1 MKLKPLLLFANLQ
14 YKLDLCKFLKHFL
27 ATKLCILLQFLYCYI
42 IKKLL
47 EVFIISVAI
56 TFDFKVYGKPP
67 RLPCNLRGNLK
78 VMVILPSTMFFT
90 QSVHVS
96 EREIV
101 LQDRGMYRVCYCFHS
116 SMQEVR
122 DLVTYLQPRQV
133 FPNVKPAE
141 DKTLRQVC
149 LTEN

>member
-1 MKLKPLLLFANLQ
+1 MHIFKAFSDNK
-14 YKLDLCKFLKHFL
+14 
-27 ATKLCILLQFLYCYI
+27 LQFLHYYVS
-42 IKKLL
+42 KKLL

-56 TFDFKVYGKPP
+56 TFDLKVYGKPP

-133 FPNVKPAE
+133 FPNVKPVE